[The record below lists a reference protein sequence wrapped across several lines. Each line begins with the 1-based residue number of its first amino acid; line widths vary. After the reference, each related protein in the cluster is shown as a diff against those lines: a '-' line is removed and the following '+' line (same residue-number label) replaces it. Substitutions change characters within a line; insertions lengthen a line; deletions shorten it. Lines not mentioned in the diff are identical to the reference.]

1 MSIQFVNIHT
11 HNNLGDGIELVNIDK
26 FDSEPNLQFI
36 SAGVHPWKIG
46 QCNHLQVMKIIEEWC
61 SSARLA
67 AIGEIGLDRSIE
79 TDIETQKNIFF
90 DQLMLAN
97 RYQLPVVIHCVR
109 AYSDFLQILNR
120 KQNVQFIFH
129 GFNGNATIAQQLI
142 AKGAML
148 SFGAKLFV
156 DSNLQSVFA
165 EIPNDCIF
173 LETDTQ
179 QVSISNI
186 YKLAA
191 SIKNVSIEELKQI
204 IYSNLTRIFGEKWIA
219 VG

>member
-1 MSIQFVNIHT
+1 MPIQFVNIHT

-79 TDIETQKNIFF
+79 TDIETQKNIFSE
-90 DQLMLAN
+90 QLMLAN

-165 EIPNDCIF
+165 EIPNDCFF

-204 IYSNLTRIFGEKWIA
+204 IYSNLTRFFGEKWIA

>member
-1 MSIQFVNIHT
+1 MPIQFVNIHT

-79 TDIETQKNIFF
+79 TDIETQKNIFSE
-90 DQLMLAN
+90 QLMLAN

-191 SIKNVSIEELKQI
+191 SIKNVSIEELKQV

>member
-26 FDSEPNLQFI
+26 FDSGPDSQFV

-46 QCNHLQVMKIIEEWC
+46 QCNHLQIMKIIEEWC
-61 SSARLA
+61 GSARLA

-79 TDIETQKNIFF
+79 TDIGTQKNIFS
-90 DQLMLAN
+90 DQLVLAN

-129 GFNGNATIAQQLI
+129 GFNGNTTIAQQLI

-204 IYSNLTRIFGEKWIA
+204 IFSNLTRIFGERWAA

>member
-1 MSIQFVNIHT
+1 M
-11 HNNLGDGIELVNIDK
+11 
-26 FDSEPNLQFI
+26 
-36 SAGVHPWKIG
+36 
-46 QCNHLQVMKIIEEWC
+46 C
-61 SSARLA
+61 SSDL
-67 AIGEIGLDRSIE
+67 
-79 TDIETQKNIFF
+79 
-90 DQLMLAN
+90 
-97 RYQLPVVIHCVR
+97 VIHCVR

-129 GFNGNATIAQQLI
+129 GFNGNTTIAQQLI

-204 IYSNLTRIFGEKWIA
+204 IFSNLTRIFGERWAA

>member
-1 MSIQFVNIHT
+1 MPIQFVNIHT

-79 TDIETQKNIFF
+79 TDIETQKNIFS

-97 RYQLPVVIHCVR
+97 RYQLPAVIHCVR

>member
-1 MSIQFVNIHT
+1 MPIQFVNIHT

-79 TDIETQKNIFF
+79 TDIETQKNIFS

>member
-1 MSIQFVNIHT
+1 MPIQFVNIHT

-79 TDIETQKNIFF
+79 TDIETQKNIFSE
-90 DQLMLAN
+90 QLVLAN

-191 SIKNVSIEELKQI
+191 SIKNVNIEELKQI